1 MPRRRFLRGIVF
13 MGYVKGES
21 PGQSS
26 LFPPSLDELVPEDH
40 PVRVIE
46 AFVGALDL
54 GELGFERA
62 EAGVM
67 GRPAYDPAD
76 LLKLYLYGYL
86 NRVRSSRRL
95 ERECRRNVEVMWL
108 LGKLAPDFKTIADFR
123 RRNSQAF
130 VQVCR
135 AFVRFCA
142 KAQLLGGELVAID
155 GSKFEAASSKRAV
168 VTRRALAEESR
179 RLEARIAQYL
189 KSLDESDR
197 EEREEPINRQAVAAA
212 IDELR
217 ARKADT
223 DTAAQLLEELGDTQ
237 HVSGEPQAR
246 LMRTAHGK
254 AVAYNVQSA
263 VDAKHG
269 LIVHHEVTNAG
280 TDNAQLE
287 PTAKAAQEALGG
299 GPLSIVADAG
309 YSNGTQ
315 FEACEQAS
323 LTPFVPLNRAPL
335 HAGGAYFGTARFRYD
350 ASSDAYRCPAGKI
363 LALKQVNRGAMCR
376 IYAARA
382 EDCAACPIKSGCTG
396 AKQRYIQRHWH
407 EAAFERMQKR
417 LALAPEMMSRR
428 RSLAEHPFA
437 QIKYDVMG
445 DRGRMLLRNLRG
457 ARTEMALAVLARN
470 LKRVIAI
477 LGTRNLVER
486 LAAG

>member
-13 MGYVKGES
+13 MGYVKGEA

-26 LFPPSLDELVPEDH
+26 LFPPSLDELVPDDH

-86 NRVRSSRRL
+86 NRIRSSRRL

-142 KAQLLGGELVAID
+142 KAKLLGGELVAID
-155 GSKFEAASSKRAV
+155 GSKFQAASSKRAV
-168 VTRRALAEESR
+168 VTRKALAEQSR

-189 KSLDESDR
+189 KSLDEGDR
-197 EEREEPINRQAVAAA
+197 QEREEPIDRQAVAAA
-212 IDELR
+212 LDELR

-223 DTAAQLLEELGDTQ
+223 DTAAKLLEELDETQ
-237 HVSGEPQAR
+237 HVSGEPEAR
-246 LMRTAHGK
+246 LMRTAHEQ

-287 PTAKAAQEALGG
+287 PIAKATQEELGG
-299 GPLSIVADAG
+299 GPLSVVADAG
-309 YSNGTQ
+309 YSNGAQ
-315 FEACEQAS
+315 FEACEQAAI
-323 LTPFVPLNRAPL
+323 TPFVPLNRAPL
-335 HAGGAYFGTARFRYD
+335 HAGGAFFGTAQFQYD
-350 ASSDAYRCPAGKI
+350 RSSDTYQCPAGKI
-363 LALKQVNRGAMCR
+363 LELKRVHRTQLHRL
-376 IYAARA
+376 YAANA
-382 EDCAACPIKSGCTG
+382 HDCATCVLKKKCTS
-396 AKQRYIQRHWH
+396 AKQRYVSRHCH
-407 EAAFERMQKR
+407 ESAFERMQKR
-417 LALAPEMMSRR
+417 LATAPEMMARR

-437 QIKYDVMG
+437 QIKYDLLG
-445 DRGRMLLRNLRG
+445 NRGRLLLRGLQG
-457 ARTEMALAVLARN
+457 ARAELALAVLARN
-470 LKRVIAI
+470 LMRAMAI
-477 LGTRNLVER
+477 LGARKLVQH
-486 LAAG
+486 LAVA

>member
-1 MPRRRFLRGIVF
+1 
-13 MGYVKGES
+13 MGYVKGEA

-26 LFPPSLDELVPEDH
+26 LFPPSLDELVPDDH

-46 AFVGALDL
+46 AFVAALDL

-86 NRVRSSRRL
+86 NRIRSSRRL

-135 AFVRFCA
+135 AFVRFCGKA
-142 KAQLLGGELVAID
+142 KLLGGELVAVD
-155 GSKFEAASSKRAV
+155 GSKFQAASSRRGV

-179 RLEARIAQYL
+179 KLEARIAQYL
-189 KSLDESDR
+189 KSLDEADR
-197 EEREEPINRQAVAAA
+197 EEREEPIDRSAVAAA
-212 IDELR
+212 LEELR
-217 ARKADT
+217 CRKADT
-223 DTAAQLLEELGDTQ
+223 DTALKVLEELGETQ
-237 HVSGEPQAR
+237 HVAGEPEAR
-246 LMRTAHGK
+246 LMRTAHEP

-263 VDAKHG
+263 VDARHG

-280 TDNAQLE
+280 NDTAQLE

-299 GPLSIVADAG
+299 GPLNVVADAG

-315 FEACEQAS
+315 FEACERAAI
-323 LTPFVPLNRAPL
+323 TPFVPPNRAPL
-335 HAGGAYFGTARFRYD
+335 HAGGEYFGTARFQYD
-350 ASSDAYRCPAGKI
+350 RASDMYRCPAGKV
-363 LALKQVNRGAMCR
+363 LMLKQVNRSQMGR
-376 IYAARA
+376 LYAARA
-382 EDCAACPIKSGCTG
+382 ADCGSCALKKRCTG

-437 QIKYDVMG
+437 QIKYGVMG
-445 DRGRMLLRNLRG
+445 DRGRLLLRGLKG
-457 ARTEMALAVLARN
+457 ARAELALAVLARN
-470 LKRVIAI
+470 LKRVMTI
-477 LGTRNLVER
+477 LGPKNLAER
-486 LAAG
+486 LASA

>member
-13 MGYVKGES
+13 MGYVKGEA

-26 LFPPSLDELVPEDH
+26 LFPPSLDELVPDDH
-40 PVRVIE
+40 PVRVVE

-142 KAQLLGGELVAID
+142 KAKLLGGELVAID
-155 GSKFEAASSKRAV
+155 GSKFQAASSKRGV
-168 VTRRALAEESR
+168 VTSRALAEESR
-179 RLEARIAQYL
+179 RLDARIAQYL
-189 KSLDESDR
+189 KSLDEADR
-197 EEREEPINRQAVAAA
+197 EEREEPIDREAVAAA
-212 IDELR
+212 LDELR

-223 DTAAQLLEELGDTQ
+223 DTAAKLLDELGETQ
-237 HVSGEPQAR
+237 HVTGEPEAR
-246 LMRTAHGK
+246 LMRTAQGQ
-254 AVAYNVQSA
+254 AIAYNVQSA

-287 PTAKAAQEALGG
+287 PTANAAQNTLGG
-299 GPLSIVADAG
+299 GPLSVVADAG

-315 FEACEQAS
+315 FEACEQAGI
-323 LTPFVPLNRAPL
+323 TPFVPLNRAPL
-335 HAGGAYFGTARFRYD
+335 HAGGEFFGTARFQYD

-363 LALKQVNRGAMCR
+363 LMLKQVNRSQMCR

-382 EDCAACPIKSGCTG
+382 DDCASCTFKGRCTG
-396 AKQRYIQRHWH
+396 AKQRFIQRHWH
-407 EAAFERMQKR
+407 EAAFERMQRR
-417 LALAPEMMSRR
+417 LAQAPQMMGLR

-437 QIKYDVMG
+437 QIKYGVMG
-445 DRGRMLLRNLRG
+445 DRGRLLLRGLQG

-470 LKRVIAI
+470 LKRVMAI
-477 LGTRNLVER
+477 LGTRNIVKR
-486 LAAG
+486 LASA

>member
-13 MGYVKGES
+13 MGYVKGEAQ
-21 PGQSS
+21 GQSS

-108 LGKLAPDFKTIADFR
+108 LGKLAPDFKTIAEFR
-123 RRNSQAF
+123 RRNSQSF

-142 KAQLLGGELVAID
+142 KAGLLGGKLVAID
-155 GSKFEAASSKRAV
+155 GSKFKAASSKRGV

-189 KSLDESDR
+189 KSLDEGDR
-197 EEREEPINRQAVAAA
+197 EEREEPLDRQAVAAA
-212 IDELR
+212 LDELR
-217 ARKADT
+217 ARKADA
-223 DTAAQLLEELGDTQ
+223 DTAGKLLEELGETQ
-237 HVSGEPQAR
+237 HVTGEPEAR
-246 LMRTAHGK
+246 LMRTAHGQE
-254 AVAYNVQSA
+254 VAYNVQSA

-269 LIVHHEVTNAG
+269 LIVHHEVTNACND
-280 TDNAQLE
+280 TTQLE
-287 PTAKAAQEALGG
+287 PIAKAAKDVLGG
-299 GPLSIVADAG
+299 DTLKVVADAG

-315 FEACEQAS
+315 FEACEQMGI
-323 LTPFVPLNRAPL
+323 TPYVPLNRAPQRL
-335 HAGGAYFGTARFRYD
+335 PGRERYSAEDFRYD
-350 ASSDAYRCPAGKI
+350 PGSDTYRCPAGKV
-363 LALKQVNRGAMCR
+363 LMLHQLNRAQLCR
-376 IYAARA
+376 VYAARA
-382 EDCAACPIKSGCTG
+382 QDCSSCAHKGRCTAAP
-396 AKQRYIQRHWH
+396 RRFIQRHWH
-407 EAAFERMQKR
+407 EEAFERMQRR
-417 LALAPEMMSRR
+417 LAEQPQMMRLR
-428 RSLAEHPFA
+428 RSLVEHPFG
-437 QIKYDVMG
+437 QLKRWIFG
-445 DRGRMLLRNLRG
+445 DGPLLLRGMQG

-470 LKRVIAI
+470 LRRVMNIMGHRRLIAS
-477 LGTRNLVER
+477 
-486 LAAG
+486 LAR